1 MLDFWCWHANCSL
14 KVQTRFK
21 EAFIMLQKSK
31 TDVDVLGAPI
41 SERIIALKAKP
52 KDISNENDQ
61 VLFIQAIVTR
71 NILGNYKYIR

>member
-1 MLDFWCWHANCSL
+1 M
-14 KVQTRFK
+14 Q
-21 EAFIMLQKSK
+21 QKNRN
-31 TDVDVLGAPI
+31 DVDVLGAPT

-71 NILGNYKYIR
+71 NLIGNYKYKR

>member
-1 MLDFWCWHANCSL
+1 
-14 KVQTRFK
+14 
-21 EAFIMLQKSK
+21 MLQKSK

-71 NILGNYKYIR
+71 NILGNYKYKR